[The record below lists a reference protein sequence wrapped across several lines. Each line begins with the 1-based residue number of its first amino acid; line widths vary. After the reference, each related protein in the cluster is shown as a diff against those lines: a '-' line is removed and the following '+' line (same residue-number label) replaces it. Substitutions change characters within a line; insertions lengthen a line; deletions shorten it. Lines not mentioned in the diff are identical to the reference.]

1 MEWANLELMQNPE
14 IDQVPWLLQ
23 EVLAVPE
30 PCGQAEKA
38 ASVNLHETDTVVPG
52 QRKQGGTEPLAH

>member
-1 MEWANLELMQNPE
+1 MLLE
-14 IDQVPWLLQ
+14 
-23 EVLAVPE
+23 EVLAAAE

-52 QRKQGGTEPLAH
+52 QRKQ